1 MGLAL
6 GSKAQTSMLDKV
18 MSFIP
23 MYKVIGSFLFFM
35 SLLLMMKGGFQLFVM
50 VVKVCLRVVII
61 TKYCR
66 CGVWD
71 SWPSGGH
78 CSSCG
83 LPLQLVNKVMEDV
96 WEKVGQMLSTEAS
109 HHWKV
114 EGCADQIEEEDT
126 IEELTKK
133 YP

>member
-1 MGLAL
+1 MERYEYREWGLAL
-6 GSKAQTSMLDKV
+6 GWKAQTSMLDIV

-50 VVKVCLRVVII
+50 VVTI
-61 TKYCR
+61 YCR
-66 CGVWD
+66 CEVWD
-71 SWPSGGH
+71 SWFSGGH

-83 LPLQLVNKVMEDV
+83 LPLQLVDKVMEDV
-96 WEKVGQMLSTEAS
+96 WDKVGRMLSTEAS

-114 EGCADQIEEEDT
+114 EGCADQTEKKDT